1 MKILIVTDAYYPQVN
16 GVVRTLHQTGEILK
30 SQGHTIE
37 YITPQL
43 ISDCTYRPKYNRN

>member
-37 YITPQL
+37 SVSYTHLTLPT
-43 ISDCTYRPKYNRN
+43 SDLV